1 MYLYLFVPVLCI
13 RGLKMGWAM
22 GRVWVW
28 VWVWDVGCGMLVL
41 MLMLHFGVP
50 GATASFV
57 CATLLDS
64 RIACLVFRAIYV
76 QPVPSG

>member
-1 MYLYLFVPVLCI
+1 
-13 RGLKMGWAM
+13 MGM
-22 GRVWVW
+22 GMGM
-28 VWVWDVGCGMLVL
+28 GCGMLVL

-76 QPVPSG
+76 QPVPSGWRKCGKLIGEPCVPQTFH

>member
-1 MYLYLFVPVLCI
+1 
-13 RGLKMGWAM
+13 MGM
-22 GRVWVW
+22 GMGM
-28 VWVWDVGCGMLVL
+28 GCGMLVL

>member
-28 VWVWDVGCGMLVL
+28 VWVWDVGCWCWCWCS
-41 MLMLHFGVP
+41 
-50 GATASFV
+50 TS
-57 CATLLDS
+57 
-64 RIACLVFRAIYV
+64 VFQGPPHHLFAQLY
-76 QPVPSG
+76 